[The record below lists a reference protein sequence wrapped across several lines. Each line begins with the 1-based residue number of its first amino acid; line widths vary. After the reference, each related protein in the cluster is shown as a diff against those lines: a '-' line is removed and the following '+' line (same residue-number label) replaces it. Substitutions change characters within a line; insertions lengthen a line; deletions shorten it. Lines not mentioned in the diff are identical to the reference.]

1 MDKETEIKA
10 KLFDFIYDNYEW
22 LFLPGESNVTREE
35 NAFAT
40 MIYIQGAFDGIDK
53 MRKELVEQCQDLK

>member
-10 KLFDFIYDNYEW
+10 KLFDFIYDNYNP
-22 LFLPGESNVTREE
+22 LFLPDESNAAREE

-40 MIYIQGAFDGIDK
+40 MGYIQGAFDVIDAL
-53 MRKELVEQCQDLK
+53 RKEWKK